1 MDQPTPHT
9 PGTERLRRH
18 FRRLRR
24 TSAGFVTIGLIC
36 TVVSAMVLTLF
47 GVRAI
52 GGSLDIFDGN
62 VWLSSSASG
71 STQRAN
77 VQSGKV
83 DMRYTLKDASNH
95 DLAIAQTDNNLL
107 LHDRTTGI
115 VTSVNLATLSSSAS
129 LSIPPGAGSSVAMW
143 KNRVVLVDSAQGTV
157 QRLNPDNLTSKGPPL
172 HFTPGFVPG
181 GFDNNGRYWLA
192 STTEGAAISVI
203 PDENSMQLRM
213 DQKVSATKPNHQL
226 KLTVLNQGAA
236 VIDET
241 DNAVIIIKDNQARRI
256 AVPSLDS
263 SIITARTTSSTI
275 AITVP
280 NSREIVLLDGDSV
293 HGFTVDGTGPLGEA
307 AVFAGQVYVTDS
319 SATQVLELDVSGKVK
334 NRIATADSGG
344 AVSLEQR
351 EGALIINEPRGS
363 AGYVVSKTHQITK
376 ITKYTDGGA
385 GPEKDSVAS
394 NGPKQKAPT
403 PATAPPEGQADRPSN
418 APASSNASTDNP
430 EKTTPPPSR
439 ASDPAKPP
447 APRDDKPRVPGPPVL
462 RNARGGDAQIT
473 LDYYPPN
480 DTGGAKI
487 EAIDI
492 YCNGSRVIHD
502 VHPPGSGKRNASFP
516 ARNDVACTLQ
526 GYAINSAGS
535 SAATL
540 GGAITPK
547 PIKPIPPPP
556 PPPPP
561 ATNNSAPTGV
571 RAALTGGQNV
581 QITWNAVTVQAG
593 STLDNYVVFQC
604 DENALVCVRLFSTKN
619 TNYTINEKTANPK
632 SGRFKV
638 ASVIDGKESAPSAPS
653 NAVRWR

>member
-1 MDQPTPHT
+1 MGQLTPHT
-9 PGTERLRRH
+9 PVAERFRRH
-18 FRRLRR
+18 SRRLRR

-36 TVVSAMVLTLF
+36 TVVGAMVLTLF

-52 GGSLDIFDGN
+52 GGSLDIFEGN

-77 VQSGKV
+77 VSSGKV
-83 DMRYTLKDASNH
+83 DMHYTLKDANNH
-95 DLAIAQTDNNLL
+95 DLAVAQTDNNLL

-129 LSIPPGAGSSVAMW
+129 LSVPPGAGSSVAMW
-143 KNRVVLVDSAQGTV
+143 KNRVVLVDSTQGTV
-157 QRLNPDNLTSKGPPL
+157 QRLNPDNLTSKGPSL

-181 GFDNNGRYWLA
+181 GFDSNGGYWLA

-203 PDENSMQLRM
+203 PDENSMQLRV

-226 KLTVLNQGAA
+226 KLTVLNQGVA

-241 DNAVIIIKDNQARRI
+241 DDAVIIIKDNQTRRV

-275 AITVP
+275 AITMP

-319 SATQVLELDVSGKVK
+319 SATQVLELDISGKVK

-376 ITKYTDGGA
+376 ITKYTEGGD
-385 GPEKDSVAS
+385 GPEKDTVAS
-394 NGPKQKAPT
+394 NDPKQKAPT
-403 PATAPPEGQADRPSN
+403 PTTAPPQGQADRPSN
-418 APASSNASTDNP
+418 VPAPSNASTDNP

-439 ASDPAKPP
+439 ASDPAKSP

-462 RNARGGDAQIT
+462 RNARGGDGQIT

-492 YCNGSRVIHD
+492 YCNDSRVIHD
-502 VHPPGSGKRNASFP
+502 VHPDSGKQNASFP

-535 SAATL
+535 SAAAL

-547 PIKPIPPPP
+547 PIRPI

-581 QITWNAVTVQAG
+581 QITWSAVTVPAG

-604 DENALVCVRLFSTKN
+604 DEKALVCVRLFSTKN
-619 TNYTINEKTANPK
+619 TNYTINEKTADPK

-638 ASVIDGKESAPSAPS
+638 AAVINGKESAPSAPS

>member
-1 MDQPTPHT
+1 MA
-9 PGTERLRRH
+9 ERLRRH

-47 GVRAI
+47 GLRAI

-77 VQSGKV
+77 VNSGKV
-83 DMRYTLKDASNH
+83 DMRYTLKDARNH
-95 DLAIAQTDNNLL
+95 DLAVAQTDNNLL

-115 VTSVNLATLSSSAS
+115 VTSVNLSTLSSSAS
-129 LSIPPGAGSSVAMW
+129 LSVPPGAGSSVAMW
-143 KNRVVLVDSAQGTV
+143 KNRVVLVDSAQGTI
-157 QRLNPDNLTSKGPPL
+157 QRLNPDNLTSKSPPL
-172 HFTPGFVPG
+172 HFTPGFLPG
-181 GFDNNGRYWLA
+181 GFDNDGRYWLA
-192 STTEGAAISVI
+192 STTEGAAIAVI
-203 PDENSMQLRM
+203 PDENSMQLRV
-213 DQKVSATKPNHQL
+213 DQKVSATKPNHRL

-241 DNAVIIIKDNQARRI
+241 DDAVIVIKGNQTRRI
-256 AVPSLDS
+256 AVPNLDS

-307 AVFAGQVYVTDS
+307 AVFAGQVYVADS
-319 SATQVLELDVSGKVK
+319 SATQVLELDISGKVK

-351 EGALIINEPRGS
+351 EGVLVINEPRGP
-363 AGYVVSKTHQITK
+363 AGYLVSKTHQITK

-385 GPEKDSVAS
+385 GPEEDTVAS

-403 PATAPPEGQADRPSN
+403 PTTAPPQPQRQADRPSN
-418 APASSNASTDNP
+418 ASAPPNAPPTGNSD
-430 EKTTPPPSR
+430 TTPPRS
-439 ASDPAKPP
+439 SSTSNP
-447 APRDDKPRVPGPPVL
+447 APSPSAPRNDKPRVPAPPVL
-462 RNARGGDAQIT
+462 KNARGGDGQIT

-480 DTGGAKI
+480 DTGGAKL

-502 VHPPGSGKRNASFP
+502 VHSGSGKQNASFP
-516 ARNDVACTLQ
+516 ARNNVACTLQ

-535 SAATL
+535 SAAAL
-540 GGAITPK
+540 GGAITPR
-547 PIKPIPPPP
+547 PISPAPQPSPAPSPIPL
-556 PPPPP
+556 
-561 ATNNSAPTGV
+561 APTGV

-581 QITWNAVTVQAG
+581 QITWNAVTVPAG

-619 TNYTINEKTANPK
+619 TNYTVNERSANP
-632 SGRFKV
+632 SRGRFKV
-638 ASVIDGKESAPSAPS
+638 AAVIDGKESAPSAPS
-653 NAVRWR
+653 NAVSWR